1 MLRASPWFDD
11 YFCFCLIEAARAGF
25 CCVLCAEVEMT
36 ADARE
41 DEDTVLPATSVSL
54 NHTGS
59 RSDPS
64 RATRHK
70 INKVPPNFILFNTI
84 LNYA

>member
-11 YFCFCLIEAARAGF
+11 YFCFCLIEAACWLVA
-25 CCVLCAEVEMT
+25 CCAEVEMT

-59 RSDPS
+59 RSDP
-64 RATRHK
+64 
-70 INKVPPNFILFNTI
+70 
-84 LNYA
+84 